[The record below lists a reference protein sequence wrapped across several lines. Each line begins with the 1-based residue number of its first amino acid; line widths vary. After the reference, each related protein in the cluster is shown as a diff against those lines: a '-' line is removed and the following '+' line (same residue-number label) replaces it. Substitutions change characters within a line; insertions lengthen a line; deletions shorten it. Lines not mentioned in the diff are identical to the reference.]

1 MESMDQMQK
10 EVEEKEVVTMDVS
23 EVMLGEKVVVGV
35 EEEEEEEEENQE
47 EKTVV
52 EEEGNA
58 ENDQKMTRYGHA
70 FLV

>member
-1 MESMDQMQK
+1 
-10 EVEEKEVVTMDVS
+10 MDVS

-58 ENDQKMTRYGHA
+58 ENDQKMTRYGRA
-70 FLV
+70 SLV